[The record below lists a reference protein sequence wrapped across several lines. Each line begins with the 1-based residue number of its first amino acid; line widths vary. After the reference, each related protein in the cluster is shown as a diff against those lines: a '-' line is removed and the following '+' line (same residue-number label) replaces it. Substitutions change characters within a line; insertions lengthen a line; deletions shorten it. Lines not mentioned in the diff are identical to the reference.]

1 MGKGGQSQLYAG
13 TQSYETKKLRELRKR
28 SSEFHKMTPH
38 QRQAQFG
45 NECHVVPTTATGS
58 NTVPTR
64 QHPELGQA
72 HRGRMYYRTAQMV
85 TTGQAGRSSTPTR

>member
-1 MGKGGQSQLYAG
+1 
-13 TQSYETKKLRELRKR
+13 
-28 SSEFHKMTPH
+28 MTPH

-85 TTGQAGRSSTPTR
+85 TTWPSRTLFHANTLTLKDLK